1 MMRCMSTASNG
12 LAARLKDATHELHR
26 QAERSGLMAE
36 MMQGRISRETYCLLL
51 RNLQP
56 IYAALEA
63 GLDAHHPTDPNVQRL
78 WQPELRRLAALEQDL
93 EYLHAGADW
102 HRDLP
107 VLAAAAEYAE
117 RLERLARTDP
127 VLLLPHAYLR
137 YLGDLHGGQ
146 MLARIVR
153 QCFGIHGE
161 LGTAF
166 YAFGDGDAQLL
177 ERLKREFRAGLDA
190 LVLAQE
196 QADAAVGEAC
206 EGFRLHARLFKEM
219 QRDVPR
225 TPSDV
230 FTVNQGQPPSNSY
243 ESMT

>member
-1 MMRCMSTASNG
+1 MFGMSISTATG
-12 LAARLKDATHELHR
+12 LAARLKDATRDLHR
-26 QAERSGLMAE
+26 QAERSGVIAE
-36 MMQGRISRETYCLLL
+36 LMQGRISRETYCLLL

-78 WQPELRRLAALEQDL
+78 WRPELRRLAALEQDL
-93 EYLHAGADW
+93 GHLHAGVDW
-102 HRDLP
+102 RLDLP
-107 VLAAAAEYAE
+107 VLGAAAEYAE
-117 RLERLARTDP
+117 RLERLAGTDP

-153 QCFGIHGE
+153 QCFGLQGE

-177 ERLKREFRAGLDA
+177 ERLKREFRAGLDG
-190 LVLAQE
+190 LVQTPEQE
-196 QADAAVGEAC
+196 DAVVEEAC
-206 EGFRLHARLFKEM
+206 EGFSLHGR
-219 QRDVPR
+219 
-225 TPSDV
+225 V
-230 FTVNQGQPPSNSY
+230 FEEVQGNGRCV
-243 ESMT
+243 